1 MISLIMLFIVIILL
15 YILSIIILPIL
26 YIIKAF
32 NIKLCDNISYAFI
45 KFILSLVK
53 KISRIKINVLG
64 IERIPKNKPILFVCN
79 HNSLYDFL
87 ITFLSSPIKIGYMAK
102 KEVKKIPFAK
112 KYMDLI
118 HCTYVD
124 RNNNKESLK
133 ALIQTI
139 DNIKVGYSMCIFP
152 EGTRNKG
159 SENNLLEFKK
169 GFSTIASKSKSLIIP
184 IVIKNSKNILE
195 SHKPFIRKTSVQI
208 EFLPYIDIN
217 LLDEYNKKNIDN
229 YIKKLIEERLNTNA
243 I

>member
-45 KFILSLVK
+45 KFVLLVIK

-87 ITFLSSPIKIGYMAK
+87 ITFISSSIKIGSMAK
-102 KEVKKIPFAK
+102 KEVIKIPLAK

-118 HCTYVD
+118 HCTYVN
-124 RNNNKESLK
+124 RNSNKESLR

-139 DNIKVGYSMCIFP
+139 DNIKAGYSMCIFP
-152 EGTRNKG
+152 EGTRNKND
-159 SENNLLEFKK
+159 ETKLLEFKK

-184 IVIKNSKNILE
+184 IVIKNSRNIFE
-195 SHKPFIRKTSVQI
+195 SHKPFIRKANIQV
-208 EFLPYIDIN
+208 EFLQCIDIN
-217 LLDEYNKKNIDN
+217 LLDEYNKKDIDN
-229 YIKKLIEERLNTNA
+229 YIKKLIEERLETNA